1 MAGMASIPEPYHDL
15 FDKRTFAHLSTV
27 TPDGTPHPTPVWID
41 YDAGTDR
48 LLVNTA
54 RGRRKERN
62 VRRNP
67 AVGVSMCD
75 PEDPYRFVSVLG
87 EVTSVTE
94 EGAVDHIDALA
105 SRYMGVEEYPNH
117 GEESGPRVI
126 VEIRPDR
133 VLTGGG

>member
-1 MAGMASIPEPYHDL
+1 MASIPESYHDL

-67 AVGVSMCD
+67 
-75 PEDPYRFVSVLG
+75 P
-87 EVTSVTE
+87 
-94 EGAVDHIDALA
+94 
-105 SRYMGVEEYPNH
+105 
-117 GEESGPRVI
+117 SG
-126 VEIRPDR
+126 
-133 VLTGGG
+133 